1 MKIPFFLLLLT
12 PFYTRTVR
20 LYGMENN
27 ETARMLSDL
36 IWLNALIATELIQI
50 TENTSAILRKSAP
63 PESCL
68 QDHAELRAAA
78 LLIAEKYRNEP
89 ALARHL
95 GKHQ

>member
-1 MKIPFFLLLLT
+1 
-12 PFYTRTVR
+12 
-20 LYGMENN
+20 METD

-36 IWLNALIATELIQI
+36 IWLNAVIATELIQI

-68 QDHAELRAAA
+68 KDHAELRVAA
-78 LLIAEKYRNEP
+78 LALAEKYRKAP
-89 ALARHL
+89 AFARHL